1 MMMCTNHCW
10 LTSANAWNP
19 DSPAVGVNP
28 SSPGFINLCAQSW
41 SLTSLQPCNSRRSST
56 QESAHRAF
64 LASTMPFSDCLM
76 PPHTSEK
83 LHCLQRGCTNT
94 LSVTSTYLC
103 NKVQEIHPRFV
114 CFCVCQFEQRRQFK
128 SYRIASIPSLKK
140 TKEKKYIHTF
150 RQTIKVGNATLKNF
164 FELYLLHSWYSLL
177 VAPSV
182 IWNVIPHMTSAL
194 PERTHHGLREACSSK
209 TRKTATTP
217 KFKCVW
223 SKLWP

>member
-1 MMMCTNHCW
+1 MFQHPGLCSLSHGIPRILNSQTMNASFHQEAPLFLFSLHSNPSPTVPHSPRKNIPGHAMMMCTNHCW

-140 TKEKKYIHTF
+140 TNQKKKNIYTLLD
-150 RQTIKVGNATLKNF
+150 RQLKL
-164 FELYLLHSWYSLL
+164 EMQH
-177 VAPSV
+177 
-182 IWNVIPHMTSAL
+182 
-194 PERTHHGLREACSSK
+194 
-209 TRKTATTP
+209 
-217 KFKCVW
+217 
-223 SKLWP
+223 